1 MSKNETS
8 QVQHEE
14 RFTRMTQDAIARM
27 QAFYDELARFE
38 SKAYTLATDTFT
50 YFTDLAAEWRKA
62 TLDATRKGAEMF
74 TKAKA

>member
-14 RFTRMTQDAIARM
+14 RWTRMTQDAIARM

-38 SKAYTLATDTFT
+38 NKAYTMATDTFT
-50 YFTDLAAEWRKA
+50 YFTELAAEWRK
-62 TLDATRKGAEMF
+62 LSLEATRRGAEMF
-74 TKAKA
+74 KQAKA